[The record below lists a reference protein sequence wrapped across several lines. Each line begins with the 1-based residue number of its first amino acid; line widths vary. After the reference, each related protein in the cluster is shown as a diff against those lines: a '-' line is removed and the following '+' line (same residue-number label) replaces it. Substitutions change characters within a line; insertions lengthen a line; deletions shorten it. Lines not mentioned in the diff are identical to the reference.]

1 MKHLIL
7 TLIAAM
13 AAGVCLADTPVQ
25 FANSGNRLTIKSD
38 NKTINIAVD
47 STASGSAMATI
58 VINNDTL
65 MKTDVNSIAD
75 RLNDTLVASSL
86 FYQSDNEGMEY
97 DEYDMRELELRH
109 RNQAESRG
117 QMTAIIIVA
126 IVFGT
131 ILLIIVAC
139 LMIYY
144 MNRRNRLNVVEK
156 AIENNYQLPDSFY
169 TGKQNKPCNTADDNI
184 AAADLSQQSKVQQ
197 VLSCVSDRE
206 MKQAVNLTIVG
217 FGLVLFFSL
226 MGLDVLA
233 ALSTIPLLI
242 GISRILIPYLTRRRI
257 PTPPQH
263 TATQNQ
269 EPPVFNH
276 NENQQPDKAE

>member
-13 AAGVCLADTPVQ
+13 AAGACLADAPVQ
-25 FANSGNRLTIKSD
+25 FANSDNRLTIKSND
-38 NKTINIAVD
+38 KTINIAVD
-47 STASGSAMATI
+47 STASGSVMATI

-65 MKTDVNSIAD
+65 IKADVNNIAD
-75 RLNDTLVASSL
+75 RLNDTLVASS
-86 FYQSDNEGMEY
+86 YRQSDNEGIEY
-97 DEYDMRELELRH
+97 DEYDMRALEYDYE
-109 RNQAESRG
+109 NQAESHA
-117 QMTAIIIVA
+117 QTTAIIIVA

-131 ILLIIVAC
+131 ILLIIVVC

-144 MNRRNRLNVVEK
+144 MNRRNRLKVVEK
-156 AIENNYQLPDSFY
+156 AIENNYHLPDSFY
-169 TGKQNKPCNTADDNI
+169 TGKQNKPCYVADDNM
-184 AAADLSQQSKVQQ
+184 AAADPTQQSKVQQ
-197 VLSCVSDRE
+197 ALSYVSDRE
-206 MKQAVNLTIVG
+206 MRQAVNLAIVG

-226 MGLDVLA
+226 MGLGVLA

-257 PTPPQH
+257 PTPPH
-263 TATQNQ
+263 TATPSQ

>member
-1 MKHLIL
+1 MRHLIL
-7 TLIAAM
+7 TVIAAI
-13 AAGVCLADTPVQ
+13 ATGVCLADTPVQ

-58 VINNDTL
+58 VVNSDTL
-65 MKTDVNSIAD
+65 MKADVNSIAD

-86 FYQSDNEGMEY
+86 FHQSDNEGMES
-97 DEYDMRELELRH
+97 DEYDMRALEFQH
-109 RNQAESRG
+109 RYQAESRG
-117 QMTAIIIVA
+117 QITAIIIVA

-144 MNRRNRLNVVEK
+144 MNRRNRLKVVEK

-169 TGKQNKPCNTADDNI
+169 TGKQNKPHYTADDNMT
-184 AAADLSQQSKVQQ
+184 AADLSQQSKVQQ

-233 ALSTIPLLI
+233 ALMIIPLLI
-242 GISRILIPYLTRRRI
+242 GISKILVPYLTRRRI
-257 PTPPQH
+257 PTPPQ
-263 TATQNQ
+263 QPSPNK